1 MTSDALVR
9 TIDQVR
15 KLPIEEQIEVARA
28 IGRLTWRER
37 WQAIE
42 DKVSARAAK
51 DPITDAEIDEVVREV
66 RREKPLHRRSYSAA
80 FASSAGGRSAQL

>member
-51 DPITDAEIDEVVREV
+51 DPITDAEIDEIVREV
-66 RREKPLHRRSYSAA
+66 RREKPLHRRS
-80 FASSAGGRSAQL
+80 